1 MVHEKLD
8 LIVTPDN
15 TLRCWKD
22 EDELEH
28 AASLG
33 VLDADEVRAKRS
45 WGSGTAASSPAA
57 YATTSHV
64 SSCSNC
70 SAACSPPP

>member
-33 VLDADEVRAKRS
+33 MLDADEV
-45 WGSGTAASSPAA
+45 
-57 YATTSHV
+57 
-64 SSCSNC
+64 
-70 SAACSPPP
+70 